1 VSEPILA
8 ASGPIT
14 DGWDVL
20 TLFVLL
26 GIIGVLV
33 WAVLRG

>member
-1 VSEPILA
+1 MNAFA
-8 ASGPIT
+8 ASGPIA

-20 TLFVLL
+20 ALIVLL
-26 GIIGVLV
+26 GIAGVLV

>member
-1 VSEPILA
+1 MNGLA
-8 ASGPIT
+8 TSGPIT

-20 TLFVLL
+20 ALIVLL
-26 GIIGVLV
+26 GIAGLIV

>member
-1 VSEPILA
+1 MNA
-8 ASGPIT
+8 IT

-20 TLFVLL
+20 ALIVLL

>member
-1 VSEPILA
+1 MTALA

-20 TLFVLL
+20 ALIVLL

>member
-1 VSEPILA
+1 MNGLA

-20 TLFVLL
+20 AVIVLL
-26 GIIGVLV
+26 GIVGLIV